1 MNKLTCW
8 DSFHYSPPTHTYK
21 GTCQSIVYTVKPMN
35 GVDGPVGCV
44 SEKLAQCDVGPA
56 RQVVQRHLSQHEPA
70 DLRCALQS
78 DAASAKNTVH
88 FQTRGSVFK
97 DFLDLDSPSRQDGLH
112 DESSW
117 LALILQWM
125 VFMEEKDLNPHP

>member
-1 MNKLTCW
+1 M
-8 DSFHYSPPTHTYK
+8 
-21 GTCQSIVYTVKPMN
+21 
-35 GVDGPVGCV
+35 
-44 SEKLAQCDVGPA
+44 
-56 RQVVQRHLSQHEPA
+56 VQRHLSQHEPA

-88 FQTRGSVFK
+88 FQTCGSVFK